1 MRVIRMMCFFFQIFE
16 DIFIVFDQEKHPEW
30 RVANV
35 GASRSCRACW
45 PTAASLVAV
54 KRARDPK
61 NSWRPQDSWI
71 YNLEIVKIQWKLFE
85 ALVICGFLERSM
97 TNSKQEV
104 ALLQTIPDHPRPS
117 TQMQIGFCFSVTDF
131 WHFSGRQW
139 QLALHL
145 LEMMSRYRAA
155 LKKLWDVEISWN
167 VDQWQNNFSSHT

>member
-1 MRVIRMMCFFFQIFE
+1 MLMRVIRMMRF
-16 DIFIVFDQEKHPEW
+16 IFIIVDQEKHPEW

-61 NSWRPQDSWI
+61 NSWRPRDSWI
-71 YNLEIVKIQWKLFE
+71 YTLEIVKIQWKLFE

-117 TQMQIGFCFSVTDF
+117 QTIHTNADWILLLCHRFLTLFRSAMAASLASSGDDVEVPCSVEETMRCWNLMKCWSVT
-131 WHFSGRQW
+131 
-139 QLALHL
+139 
-145 LEMMSRYRAA
+145 E
-155 LKKLWDVEISWN
+155 
-167 VDQWQNNFSSHT
+167 

>member
-1 MRVIRMMCFFFQIFE
+1 MLMRVIRMMRF
-16 DIFIVFDQEKHPEW
+16 IFIIVDQEKHPEW

-85 ALVICGFLERSM
+85 AILDVCQSLIVHLWIFRKKHDEFKARSG
-97 TNSKQEV
+97 TASDHPRPS
-104 ALLQTIPDHPRPS
+104 QTIPDHPHKCRLDFAS
-117 TQMQIGFCFSVTDF
+117 LSQIFDTFQVGNGS
-131 WHFSGRQW
+131 
-139 QLALHL
+139 
-145 LEMMSRYRAA
+145 
-155 LKKLWDVEISWN
+155 
-167 VDQWQNNFSSHT
+167 